1 MKIRF
6 CAALLLA
13 ALSLTLFTGCAAPA
27 KQLEVMEEKVENRLD
42 AAEDAI
48 ENRMDAAQEA
58 VIDTLV
64 PMAPTPS
71 TQPASADPTLITKE
85 EAAAIALADAGFTAE
100 QVTRLRTEFGYDDG
114 RPEYE
119 VDFHQGGYEYDY
131 EIHAESGKILSRDK
145 DRED

>member
-1 MKIRF
+1 MRIRF

-13 ALSLTLFTGCAAPA
+13 ALAVSLFAGCAPSVRG
-27 KQLEVMEEKVENRLD
+27 LEALEETIENRLD
-42 AAEDAI
+42 AAEDAV
-48 ENRMDAAQEA
+48 EKALKPAAAEPAPTGADLISEAEA
-58 VIDTLV
+58 V
-64 PMAPTPS
+64 
-71 TQPASADPTLITKE
+71 
-85 EAAAIALADAGFTAE
+85 AIALKDAGFEQT

-131 EIHAESGKILSRDK
+131 EIDAVTGEIFSRDQ